1 MNVGE
6 NVEKKKPLYTLGR
19 NVMVVWLL
27 WKTVWKFFRKLKLSY
42 SSMPEYIS
50 RKNENTKLKRHH
62 HPDVCLYYSWD
73 MEAT

>member
-27 WKTVWKFFRKLKLSY
+27 WKTVWKFFRKLKIDLANDPATPLPG
-42 SSMPEYIS
+42 M
-50 RKNENTKLKRHH
+50 KKKL
-62 HPDVCLYYSWD
+62 
-73 MEAT
+73 

>member
-50 RKNENTKLKRHH
+50 RKNENTKLKRHR
-62 HPDVCLYYSWD
+62 HPDVCLYYIWD

>member
-1 MNVGE
+1 MSVGE
-6 NVEKKKPLYTLGR
+6 DVEKKKPLYILGG
-19 NVMVVWLL
+19 NVMMVWVL

-50 RKNENTKLKRHH
+50 RKNENTTLKRQL
-62 HPDVCLYYSWD
+62 HPDVYLYYSWD